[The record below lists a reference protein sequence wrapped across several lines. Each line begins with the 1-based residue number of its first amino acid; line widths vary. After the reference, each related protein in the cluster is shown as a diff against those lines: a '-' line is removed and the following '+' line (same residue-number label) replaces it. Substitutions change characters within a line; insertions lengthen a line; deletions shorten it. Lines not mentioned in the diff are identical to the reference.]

1 MNRFR
6 IAALLAMSGAL
17 LASPASAGGKN
28 VPALSARQVQALR
41 CRCCGRGGLDPRFER
56 LLLEL
61 QARLGRELRFTSGRR
76 CARHNAAVGG
86 VVNSRHLRGEAADA
100 AVPRRCQ
107 RRFCALARSL
117 GFRRVLPDA
126 RRNYVHLSL

>member
-6 IAALLAMSGAL
+6 IAALLALYGAL
-17 LASPASAGGKN
+17 FAAPASAGEKN
-28 VPALSARQVQALR
+28 APVLSARQVKALR
-41 CRCCGRGGLDPRFER
+41 CHCCGRGGLDPRFEH

-61 QARLGRELRFTSGRR
+61 QARVGRELRFTSGRR
-76 CARHNAAVGG
+76 CSCHNAAVGG
-86 VVNSRHLRGEAADA
+86 VVNSRHLRGQAADV
-100 AVPRRCQ
+100 AVPRVCQ
-107 RRFCALARSL
+107 REFCALARSL